1 MKPLVAIVG
10 RPNVGKS
17 TLFNRLARRRIALV
31 EDIPGVTRDRHYWDV
46 ESEGRFITI
55 IDTGGFV
62 PGEKDGLLQQVR
74 EQAQLAV
81 EECDAI
87 VFVTDA
93 RAGLTAADQEV
104 ATYLRQSGKPV
115 VVAANKLDSESP
127 TVQALA
133 AEFFRLGL
141 GEVFSISAEHGLGVG
156 TMMEAVVAKLPPMGD
171 EELAAKAFA
180 ETAEDDDTLLGE
192 EFFGFEPDR
201 DDEDEDDED
210 GKPAA
215 RAEARASDE
224 DDDAADDDAAD
235 DEEGGAEGA
244 AAPAED
250 EDEEEER
257 PIRIAIIGRPN
268 VGKSTLVNA
277 LLKEKRVVA
286 SPVPGTTRDP
296 IDSEL
301 KYKGR
306 DVILTDTAGIRRKK
320 TIAHQLERYSVVA
333 ALKSMERSDVAV
345 LLMDATEPAVDQ
357 DARLAGIAEEKGRAL
372 VIVVNKW
379 DLISTDQRKQE
390 LFREELKYAL
400 KFVHYAPIVFT
411 SALNG
416 SKVEKV
422 LELAVE
428 LADQF
433 RYRSPTPQLNR
444 LLKHIEDNHPAPIV
458 GRGPLRV
465 YYMAQVGTA
474 PPTFA
479 ITCNRPEGVPDMYK
493 RYITNQL
500 RKTFDI
506 RVPIRLLFRE
516 RPGKEKREARKRPK
530 PAGKR

>member
-46 ESEGRFITI
+46 ECEGRFITI

-62 PGEKDGLLQQVR
+62 PGEKDSLLQQVR

-81 EECDAI
+81 EECDVI

-93 RAGLTAADQEV
+93 RAGLTTADQEV

-115 VVAANKLDSESP
+115 VVAANKLDSGSQL
-127 TVQALA
+127 VQAHS
-133 AEFFRLGL
+133 AEFFRMGL
-141 GEVFSISAEHGLGVG
+141 GEVFPISAEHGLGVG
-156 TMMEAVVAKLPPMGD
+156 AMMEVVVGKLPPMDD

-180 ETAEDDDTLLGE
+180 ETENDTPAEEMDETA
-192 EFFGFEPDR
+192 FGYVPE
-201 DDEDEDDED
+201 EDEDAEDPLED
-210 GKPAA
+210 GDEGSARGEAPAA
-215 RAEARASDE
+215 TPIA
-224 DDDAADDDAAD
+224 
-235 DEEGGAEGA
+235 EGGAQQ
-244 AAPAED
+244 

-277 LLKEKRVVA
+277 LLKQKRVVA
-286 SPVPGTTRDP
+286 SEVPGTTRDP

-301 KYKGR
+301 VYKNR
-306 DVILTDTAGIRRKK
+306 QVVLTDTAGIRRKK
-320 TIAHQLERYSVVA
+320 TIAHRLEKFSVVA

-357 DARLAGIAEEKGRAL
+357 DAKLAGLAEEKGRAL

-379 DLISTDQRKQE
+379 DLITTDERKQE

-411 SALNG
+411 SALTG

-444 LLKHIEDNHPAPIV
+444 LLKSLEDGHPAPIV

-479 ITCNRPEGVPDMYK
+479 ITCNRPEGVPDMYR
-493 RYITNQL
+493 RYLTNQL
-500 RKTFDI
+500 RKTFDL

-516 RPGKEKREARKRPK
+516 RPGQQKRAARKRPK
-530 PAGKR
+530 QNVKR

>member
-31 EDIPGVTRDRHYWDV
+31 EDQPGVTRDRHYWDV
-46 ESEGRFITI
+46 DYDGRDITI

-62 PGEKDGLLQQVR
+62 PGEKDSLLQQVR

-87 VFVTDA
+87 IFVTDA
-93 RAGLTAADQEV
+93 RVGLTSADQDV
-104 ATYLRQSGKPV
+104 AHYLRQSGKPV
-115 VVAANKLDSESP
+115 VVAANKLDSESGSL
-127 TVQALA
+127 QALA
-133 AEFFRLGL
+133 GEFFRLGL
-141 GEVFSISAEHGLGVG
+141 GEVFPISAEHGLGVG
-156 TMMEAVVAKLPPMGD
+156 TMMETVMGKLPPLSP
-171 EELAAKAFA
+171 EELAAREQADKAEEAA
-180 ETAEDDDTLLGE
+180 EAGEGGE
-192 EFFGFEPDR
+192 EG
-201 DDEDEDDED
+201 
-210 GKPAA
+210 
-215 RAEARASDE
+215 
-224 DDDAADDDAAD
+224 
-235 DEEGGAEGA
+235 EE
-244 AAPAED
+244 AAPA
-250 EDEEEER
+250 EEEER
-257 PIRIAIIGRPN
+257 PIRVAIIGRPN

-286 SPVPGTTRDP
+286 SEVPGTTRDP

-301 KYKGR
+301 TYKDR
-306 DVILTDTAGIRRKK
+306 KVILTDTAGIRRKK
-320 TIAHQLERYSVVA
+320 TIAHRVEKFSVVA

-357 DARLAGIAEEKGRAL
+357 DAKLAGIAEEKGRAL

-379 DLISTDQRKQE
+379 DLISTDKRKQE
-390 LFREELKYAL
+390 LFREDLKHAL

-411 SALNG
+411 SALTG

-428 LADQF
+428 LAVQF
-433 RYRSPTPQLNR
+433 RYRAPTPQLNR
-444 LLKHIEDNHPAPIV
+444 LLEHMADNHPAPIV
-458 GRGPLRV
+458 GRGPLRL

-479 ITCNRPEGVPDMYK
+479 ITCNRPDGVPDMYK

-500 RKTFDI
+500 RGTFDL

-516 RPGKEKREARKRPK
+516 RPGQAKRAARKRPK
-530 PAGKR
+530 LAGKSKH

>member
-46 ESEGRFITI
+46 EYDGRDITL

-62 PGEKDGLLQQVR
+62 PGEKDSLLQQVR

-87 VFVTDA
+87 IFVTDA
-93 RAGLTAADQEV
+93 RAGLTAADQDV

-115 VVAANKLDSESP
+115 VVAANKLDSESGA
-127 TVQALA
+127 VQAHA
-133 AEFFRLGL
+133 AEFFKLGL
-141 GEVFSISAEHGLGVG
+141 GEVFPISAEHGLGVG
-156 TMMEAVVAKLPPMGD
+156 SMMETVIGKLPPLSP
-171 EELAAKAFA
+171 EEVEARKRAEQAEQELA
-180 ETAEDDDTLLGE
+180 EGE
-192 EFFGFEPDR
+192 EGT
-201 DDEDEDDED
+201 
-210 GKPAA
+210 G
-215 RAEARASDE
+215 
-224 DDDAADDDAAD
+224 
-235 DEEGGAEGA
+235 EGGAEA
-244 AAPAED
+244 AA
-250 EDEEEER
+250 EEEER
-257 PIRIAIIGRPN
+257 PIRVAIIGRPN

-277 LLKEKRVVA
+277 LLKQKRVVA
-286 SPVPGTTRDP
+286 SEMPGTTRDP

-301 KYKGR
+301 TYKDR
-306 DVILTDTAGIRRKK
+306 KVILTDTAGIRRKK
-320 TIAHQLERYSVVA
+320 TIAHRVEKFSVVA
-333 ALKSMERSDVAV
+333 ALKAMERSDVAV

-357 DARLAGIAEEKGRAL
+357 DAKLAGIAEEKGRAL

-379 DLISTDQRKQE
+379 DLISTDKRKQE
-390 LFREELKYAL
+390 IFREDLKHAL
-400 KFVHYAPIVFT
+400 KFVGYAPIVFT

-433 RYRSPTPQLNR
+433 RYRAPTPQLNR
-444 LLKHIEDNHPAPIV
+444 LLEHIADNHPAPIV
-458 GRGPLRV
+458 GRGPLRL

-479 ITCNRPEGVPDMYK
+479 LTCNRPDGVPDMYK

-500 RKTFDI
+500 RNTFDL

-516 RPGKEKREARKRPK
+516 RPGQAKRAARKRPRL
-530 PAGKR
+530 AGKH

>member
-31 EDIPGVTRDRHYWDV
+31 EDVPGVTRDRHYWDV
-46 ESEGRFITI
+46 ECDGRELTL

-62 PGEKDGLLQQVR
+62 PGEKDSLLRQVR

-81 EECDAI
+81 EECDVI
-87 VFVTDA
+87 LFVTDA
-93 RAGLTAADQEV
+93 RAGLTTADQEV

-115 VVAANKLDSESP
+115 LVAANKLDSESQF
-127 TVQALA
+127 VQAHA
-133 AEFFRLGL
+133 AEFFKLGL
-141 GEVFSISAEHGLGVG
+141 GEVFPISAEHGLGVG
-156 TMMEAVVAKLPPMGD
+156 SLMEAVVGKLPPLSP
-171 EELAAKAFA
+171 EELAARAQAGKDA
-180 ETAEDDDTLLGE
+180 EEWGE
-192 EFFGFEPDR
+192 EGPPE
-201 DDEDEDDED
+201 
-210 GKPAA
+210 G
-215 RAEARASDE
+215 
-224 DDDAADDDAAD
+224 
-235 DEEGGAEGA
+235 EEG
-244 AAPAED
+244 PA
-250 EDEEEER
+250 EEEER
-257 PIRIAIIGRPN
+257 PIRVAIIGRPN

-286 SPVPGTTRDP
+286 SEVPGTTRDP

-301 KYKGR
+301 TYKER
-306 DVILTDTAGIRRKK
+306 QVILTDTAGIRRKK
-320 TIAHQLERYSVVA
+320 TIAHRVEKFSVVA
-333 ALKSMERSDVAV
+333 ALKAMERSDVAV

-357 DARLAGIAEEKGRAL
+357 DAKLAGIAEEKGRAL

-390 LFREELKYAL
+390 LFREELKHAL
-400 KFVHYAPIVFT
+400 KFVGYAPIVFT
-411 SALNG
+411 SALTG
-416 SKVEKV
+416 AKVEKV

-433 RYRSPTPQLNR
+433 RYRAPTPQLNR
-444 LLKHIEDNHPAPIV
+444 LLEHIAENHPAPIV

-479 ITCNRPEGVPDMYK
+479 LTCNRPDGVPDMYK
-493 RYITNQL
+493 RYLTNQL
-500 RKTFDI
+500 RKTFDL

-516 RPGKEKREARKRPK
+516 RPGKAKREARKNPRK
-530 PAGKR
+530 TAGKQKRG

>member
-31 EDIPGVTRDRHYWDV
+31 EDQPGVTRDRHYWDV
-46 ESEGRFITI
+46 EYDGRDITI

-62 PGEKDGLLQQVR
+62 PGEKDSLLQQVR

-87 VFVTDA
+87 IFVTDA
-93 RAGLTAADQEV
+93 RVGLTSADQDV
-104 ATYLRQSGKPV
+104 AHYLRQSGKPV
-115 VVAANKLDSESP
+115 VVAANKLDSESGSL
-127 TVQALA
+127 QALA
-133 AEFFRLGL
+133 GEFFRLGL
-141 GEVFSISAEHGLGVG
+141 GEVFPISAEHGLGVG
-156 TMMEAVVAKLPPMGD
+156 SMMETVMGKLPPLTP
-171 EELAAKAFA
+171 EELEAQKKAAEA
-180 ETAEDDDTLLGE
+180 EEAAEAGEGGE
-192 EFFGFEPDR
+192 E
-201 DDEDEDDED
+201 
-210 GKPAA
+210 
-215 RAEARASDE
+215 
-224 DDDAADDDAAD
+224 
-235 DEEGGAEGA
+235 GAEE
-244 AAPAED
+244 APAE
-250 EDEEEER
+250 EEEAR
-257 PIRIAIIGRPN
+257 PIRVAIIGRPN

-286 SPVPGTTRDP
+286 SEIPGTTRDP

-301 KYKGR
+301 TYKNHK
-306 DVILTDTAGIRRKK
+306 VILTDTAGIRRKK
-320 TIAHQLERYSVVA
+320 TIAHRVEKFSVVA

-357 DARLAGIAEEKGRAL
+357 DAKLAGIAEEKGRAL

-379 DLISTDQRKQE
+379 DLISTDKRKQE
-390 LFREELKYAL
+390 LFREDLKHAL

-411 SALNG
+411 SALTG

-428 LADQF
+428 LAVQF
-433 RYRSPTPQLNR
+433 RYRAPTPQLNR
-444 LLKHIEDNHPAPIV
+444 LLEHMADNHPAPIV
-458 GRGPLRV
+458 GRGPLRL

-479 ITCNRPEGVPDMYK
+479 ITCNRPDGVPDMYK

-500 RKTFDI
+500 RGTFDL

-516 RPGKEKREARKRPK
+516 RPGQAKRAARKRPK
-530 PAGKR
+530 LAGKSKH